1 MPVCEISYPRGLLSE
16 SEKNNVAQKMS
27 GLLIEAEGLPDNPIS
42 RSICLVS
49 INEQGS
55 VYVGGVASDEGKVV
69 IKIYAFHNAYTDD
82 QKSELYKRATQI
94 VVDEHPGSRNLGGKN
109 VWCIILPIEQNN
121 FGVDGVPV
129 SLEMTRK
136 IASS

>member
-55 VYVGGVASDEGKVV
+55 VCVG
-69 IKIYAFHNAYTDD
+69 
-82 QKSELYKRATQI
+82 
-94 VVDEHPGSRNLGGKN
+94 
-109 VWCIILPIEQNN
+109 
-121 FGVDGVPV
+121 GVPV